1 MTNFHVLWSYNCA
14 LKGFLLPAVWIEGA
28 MNFIDLRVLW
38 AHSMQQISFTSNF
51 FQIFS
56 LEFNFSDLP
65 TRIRVTCPSHD
76 QTMII
81 IGWTKPRFLPIID
94 EVLITD
100 SVIAWYPVRFARL
113 WLWWEAQRLNSS
125 ENVWKELD
133 VNEIRFHSEV
143 NLELSSPVLPG
154 CKWELSTQNCT
165 FID

>member
-1 MTNFHVLWSYNCA
+1 MSSGATIVHWKAFYYLQFE
-14 LKGFLLPAVWIEGA
+14 LKEQWTSLIWGWCELIPCS
-28 MNFIDLRVLW
+28 RS
-38 AHSMQQISFTSNF
+38 HSHP
-51 FQIFS
+51 IFS

-100 SVIAWYPVRFARL
+100 SVIAWYPVRFPRL

-133 VNEIRFHSEV
+133 VNEICFHSEV

-154 CKWELSTQNCT
+154 CKWELSTQNCLL
-165 FID
+165 IG